1 MRLAVWCILGCGIRA
16 RSPRVLAES
25 AVMAIS
31 RDQFVGGIIGGFGK
45 VIWTMAGFGSLASPT
60 CSGRDPDRIRV
71 WVGSPHK
78 SRDIGEFGVL
88 LAITEYGI
96 SRKSCVRMRAGSD
109 EACAACGGPG
119 WYRDA
124 DVGKLHQSD
133 VAEQHE
139 RALAW
144 GQSRAG
150 GRSRG
155 RGTRA
160 ERAVS
165 SMSSC
170 LVSQMMVATSR
181 AH

>member
-1 MRLAVWCILGCGIRA
+1 
-16 RSPRVLAES
+16 
-25 AVMAIS
+25 MAIS

-71 WVGSPHK
+71 WVGWPYK
-78 SRDIGEFGVL
+78 SRGIGGFGVL
-88 LAITEYGI
+88 GHHGI
-96 SRKSCVRMRAGSD
+96 WNISGVERSNAACFG
-109 EACAACGGPG
+109 EACAACVGPG

-165 SMSSC
+165 SKRG
-170 LVSQMMVATSR
+170 LVGAR
-181 AH
+181 